1 LKPNFV
7 QRSTRLK
14 LYKTL
19 VLPTLLYYKNRL
31 QTAEIKYLRR
41 TVGYS
46 LDHRRNEKVLEEQL
60 ATILEEKICTYR
72 HDWFQHVH
80 RMKDYRLPEQLLNY
94 NPKGRRR
101 PGRPLN

>member
-1 LKPNFV
+1 
-7 QRSTRLK
+7 
-14 LYKTL
+14 
-19 VLPTLLYYKNRL
+19 
-31 QTAEIKYLRR
+31 
-41 TVGYS
+41 VGYS

-60 ATILEEKICTYR
+60 ATILEEKLCTYR

-101 PGRPLN
+101 PGRPLKRLLDDMTSDTEQATLA